1 MSNKITQRIN
11 SKLYY
16 SGNSK
21 SKKQQTQI
29 RRGGVNFR

>member
-1 MSNKITQRIN
+1 MGKITQRIN

-16 SGNSK
+16 SGNSR
-21 SKKQQTQI
+21 SKRQQTQI